1 MNLSTGGYTDAKE
14 LIGGRVVLA
23 ELVTELLGKHLLG
36 SMGLARRTAI
46 ALKH

>member
-23 ELVTELLGKHLLG
+23 ELTTELLGKHG
-36 SMGLARRTAI
+36 KCWEA
-46 ALKH
+46 